1 LLIFEAT
8 AAANRAR
15 GEHSTGDDQG
25 TVPGKPLAHLNL
37 EVKLAGEMFLDKIHD
52 SPAFEI
58 FNMASRKHAMGE
70 KVFSLAIGEPSF
82 DTPLPIVEAAYE
94 SMKSGGGHYTSS
106 WGSKD
111 LRDAIVEKVQR
122 KNRIRAATENVIF
135 MTTKL
140 AIYASLLSVSKT
152 RYEALVPDPGYYYS
166 EPVLLSGG
174 RPVRYALADDF
185 SLDLDEVESKITS
198 RTRVIIV
205 NTPSNP
211 AGKVF
216 DRRALRGLLD
226 LCLERGIKV
235 ISDEAYEDLV
245 YEKKHVSI
253 GSMEESPAAVVSLFS
268 LSKSYA
274 MTGWRAGYVVGD
286 GETIRTINRFLETA
300 VTCFPPFIQAASAYA
315 IRNCESYTA
324 AFRDELRRRREILE
338 GALSEIPSLE
348 CQKIDGAFYAF
359 PRFKRRLGSMEV
371 ANRLLDEHNVAV
383 LPGVIFGPSGEGH
396 LRISFGSSPETIVEG
411 TRRLRDFFK
420 GASLS
425 R

>member
-1 LLIFEAT
+1 VGRLGVAG
-8 AAANRAR
+8 ACSPVAR
-15 GEHSTGDDQG
+15 
-25 TVPGKPLAHLNL
+25 LNP
-37 EVKLAGEMFLDKIHD
+37 ESGFVGGMFLDKIRD

-58 FNMASRKHAMGE
+58 FNLASRKQAMGE
-70 KVFSLAIGEPSF
+70 KVVSLAIGEPSF
-82 DTPLPIVEAAYE
+82 DTPLPIVKAAYE
-94 SMKSGGGHYTSS
+94 SMKSGGGHYSSS

-111 LRDAIVEKVQR
+111 LREAMVEKVRR
-122 KNRIRAATENVIF
+122 KNKVNAGLENVIF
-135 MTTKL
+135 ITTKL

-152 RYEALVPDPGYYYS
+152 NFEALVPDPGYYYS
-166 EPVLLSGG
+166 EPVVLSGG
-174 RPVRYALADDF
+174 RPVRYKLADDF
-185 SLDLDEVESKITS
+185 SLDIAEVESKITS
-198 RTRVIIV
+198 KTRAIIV

-216 DRRALRGLLD
+216 DRRELRGLLD

-253 GSMEESPAAVVSLFS
+253 GSMEKAPNAVVSLFS

-286 GETIRTINRFLETA
+286 AETIRTVNRFLETA

-315 IRNCESYTA
+315 LRNGERYTIK
-324 AFRDELRRRREILE
+324 FRDELRKRRALLE
-338 GALSEIPSLE
+338 KALSEIPALE
-348 CQKIDGAFYAF
+348 CQNIEGAFYGF
-359 PRFKRRLGSMEV
+359 PSFKMRAGSKEV
-371 ANRLLDEHNVAV
+371 ANRLLNERNVAV

-396 LRISFGSSPETIVEG
+396 IRISFGSSPEMIVEG
-411 TRRLRDFFK
+411 TRLLKDFFK
-420 GASLS
+420 DA

>member
-1 LLIFEAT
+1 ML
-8 AAANRAR
+8 
-15 GEHSTGDDQG
+15 
-25 TVPGKPLAHLNL
+25 
-37 EVKLAGEMFLDKIHD
+37 LDKIHD

-58 FNMASRKHAMGE
+58 FNLASKKQAMGE
-70 KVFSLAIGEPSF
+70 KVVSLAIGEPSF
-82 DTPLPIVEAAYE
+82 DTPLPIVRAAHE
-94 SMKSGGGHYTSS
+94 SMRSGGGHYTSS

-111 LRDAIVEKVQR
+111 LREAIVQKVKR
-122 KNRIRAATENVIF
+122 KNRIGAAMENVIF

-152 RYEALVPDPGYYYS
+152 SFEALLPDPGYYYS

-174 RPVRYALADDF
+174 TPVRYKLADDF
-185 SLDLDEVESKITS
+185 SLDIDEIKSKITS
-198 RTRVIIV
+198 KTRVIVV

-216 DRRALRGLLD
+216 GRKELRGLLD

-253 GSMEESPAAVVSLFS
+253 GSMEETPRAVVSLFS

-286 GETIRTINRFLETA
+286 GERILAINRFLETA

-315 IRNCESYTA
+315 LRNCEPYTMK
-324 AFRDELRRRREILE
+324 FREELKKRRALLE
-338 GALSEIPSLE
+338 EALSEIPALE
-348 CQKIDGAFYAF
+348 CQKIEGAFYGF
-359 PRFKRRLGSMEV
+359 PRFKMRLGSKEV
-371 ANRLLDEHNVAV
+371 ARRLLNERNVAV

-396 LRISFGSSPETIVEG
+396 IRISFGSSRETIVEG
-411 TRRLRDFFK
+411 TRLLKGFFK
-420 GASLS
+420 DA